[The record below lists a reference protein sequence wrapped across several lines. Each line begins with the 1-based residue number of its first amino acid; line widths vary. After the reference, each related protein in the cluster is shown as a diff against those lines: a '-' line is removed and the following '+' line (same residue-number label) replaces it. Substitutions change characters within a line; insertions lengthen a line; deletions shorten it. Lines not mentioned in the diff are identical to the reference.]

1 MAQLTTAERTL
12 ARTKGRTRRLPWSAW
27 LTVPALGFIVLVFAG
42 PVISILSRSLTT
54 PPGGLHYYQAFLG
67 EPAYLKVLA
76 NTVRLSFVITL
87 LCVVLGL
94 PFAHAMSVVRPRA
107 RRLLM
112 LMLLVPL
119 WTSWLVGAYSWLV
132 ILDRQGLVNSVLQ
145 GVGLIDEPL
154 PLVHN
159 GFGVTVGMV
168 QILLPYMV
176 LPLYAVIGNLPPGL
190 MPAARGLGA
199 SPFHAFRTVWVP
211 LMLPGIGAGCLLVFV
226 VSLGYYITPAILGG
240 AQDTVLSKLIADQIG
255 SLLNWGLGSAMAA
268 GLLLVTLALMLVA
281 ARLSRVDRTGGAS

>member
-1 MAQLTTAERTL
+1 MVQMAAERASVRAERK
-12 ARTKGRTRRLPWSAW
+12 ARFPSSAW

-42 PVISILSRSLTT
+42 PVISILSRSVTT
-54 PPGGLHYYQAFLG
+54 PPSGLHYYEAFLG

-76 NTVRLSFVITL
+76 NTVRLSGMVTIFCL
-87 LCVVLGL
+87 VLGL
-94 PFAHAMSVVRPRA
+94 PFAYAMSIVRPRA
-107 RRLLM
+107 RRVLT

-145 GVGLIDEPL
+145 RVGLVDEPL

-176 LPLYAVIGNLPPGL
+176 LPLYAVIRNLPSGL
-190 MPAARGLGA
+190 LPAARSLGA
-199 SPFHAFRTVWVP
+199 SPFHAFRTIWVP

-240 AQDTVLSKLIADQIG
+240 PQDTVLSKLIAEQIG

-268 GLLLVTLALMLVA
+268 GLLLVTLALMFVA